1 MAILVPLNVFKSQS
15 ANLSSNVELLYSTPQ
30 DITTIVLM
38 AQVSNVSNAAS
49 NVTFFYKGS
58 NTGPSTELVKGFVI
72 YPNDAASVLTG
83 KLVLEQYQEIYAQ
96 AGDDDKLK
104 ITLSL
109 LETSNQ

>member
-38 AQVSNVSNAAS
+38 AQVANISNTAS
-49 NVTFFYKGS
+49 NVTFLYKSS
-58 NTGPSTELVKGFVI
+58 NTGPATELVKGFVI
-72 YPNDAASVLTG
+72 YPNDAGSVLTG

>member
-38 AQVSNVSNAAS
+38 AQVANVSNTAS
-49 NVTFFYKGS
+49 NVTFFYKSG
-58 NTGPSTELVKGFVI
+58 NTGPSTELVKGFTI
-72 YPNDAASVLTG
+72 YPNDAGTVLTG
-83 KLVLEQYQEIYAQ
+83 KLVLEQFQSIFAQ
-96 AGDDDKLK
+96 AGDDNKLK

>member
-1 MAILVPLNVFKSQS
+1 MAILVPLNVFKSEA
-15 ANLSSNVELLYSTPQ
+15 ANLTSNVDLLYTTPQ

-38 AQVSNVSNAAS
+38 AQVANVSNTASNVS
-49 NVTFFYKGS
+49 FYYKS
-58 NTGPSTELVKGFVI
+58 NTGPTTELVKGFVV

-83 KLVLEQYQEIYAQ
+83 KLVLEQYQSIYAQ
-96 AGDDDKLK
+96 AGDNDKLK